1 MLIVKILAIAGGAF
15 LNRVRGGLFDFCGN
29 KLLFPLFLSLAA
41 GCPGAVLCTFTMFST
56 LYSTL

>member
-29 KLLFPLFLSLAA
+29 LAA
-41 GCPGAVLCTFTMFST
+41 SDTVSYPL
-56 LYSTL
+56 